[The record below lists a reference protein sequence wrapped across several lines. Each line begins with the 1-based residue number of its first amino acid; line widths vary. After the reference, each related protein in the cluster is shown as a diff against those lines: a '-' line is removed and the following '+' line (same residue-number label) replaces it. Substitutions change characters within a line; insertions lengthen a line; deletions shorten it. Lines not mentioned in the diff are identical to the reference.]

1 MNGDFCQSLKIK
13 AESLKELTWTEYT
26 HAMVYNSFNQFILGI
41 EENSPL
47 GKDWS
52 TVDAEPMKHVSYK
65 ISNFWWKK
73 NVCTL
78 IEKMWPTSYT

>member
-1 MNGDFCQSLKIK
+1 
-13 AESLKELTWTEYT
+13 
-26 HAMVYNSFNQFILGI
+26 MVYNSFNQFILGI

-65 ISNFWWKK
+65 KFNF
-73 NVCTL
+73 
-78 IEKMWPTSYT
+78 

>member
-1 MNGDFCQSLKIK
+1 MAWYIIHSIIF
-13 AESLKELTWTEYT
+13 
-26 HAMVYNSFNQFILGI
+26 LGI

-65 ISNFWWKK
+65 KI
-73 NVCTL
+73 
-78 IEKMWPTSYT
+78 

>member
-1 MNGDFCQSLKIK
+1 
-13 AESLKELTWTEYT
+13 
-26 HAMVYNSFNQFILGI
+26 MVCNSFNQFILGI

-65 ISNFWWKK
+65 KKIISDEKKCFLNFPCCSYLAVTVLLTLQFFSSWKNLSHARK
-73 NVCTL
+73 NIFL
-78 IEKMWPTSYT
+78 QM